1 MTVLRDGVNDVG
13 GDNFGE
19 GKAFRVLVRIKKEIS
34 LKT

>member
-1 MTVLRDGVNDVG
+1 MNVLRDGLNDAG
-13 GDNFGE
+13 EDNFGE